1 VRRLAARGYF
11 ALCLTAGRLLRAAT
25 YSSVQVSASNR
36 GEPVVRKR
44 RRFYAPLLIAAND
57 LLARI
62 LDPGVRVLSQREWED
77 RERQINARLRGTSI
91 GVDADGLLVLPF
103 LKGRTLAALLEDQG
117 VNHSVRT
124 RAIERAAVA
133 LAELHRL
140 AFTHGDAM
148 AENVIVDLDAGVA
161 NWFDFETRHED
172 DRPLVWRRAD
182 DLRALLAT
190 CLVRTADAKRGETLG
205 VVLNAYGDE
214 DVTRALARR
223 FSSVWR
229 RSLTYDLVQ
238 APLSYECF
246 CDIGRL
252 LRERRDR
259 GEALDGFDS
268 P

>member
-1 VRRLAARGYF
+1 VRELARCYF
-11 ALCLTAGRLLRAAT
+11 ALCWTAGRLLRAAT

-62 LDPGVRVLSQREWED
+62 LDPGVRVLPQREWED

-91 GVDADGLLVLPF
+91 GVDANGVLVLPF
-103 LKGRTLAALLEDQG
+103 LRGRTLAALLEDPG
-117 VNHSVRT
+117 VDRSVRI
-124 RAIERAAVA
+124 RAIARAAVA

-140 AFTHGDAM
+140 GFTHGDAM
-148 AENVIVDLDAGVA
+148 AENVLVDLDTGVA
-161 NWFDFETRHED
+161 NWFDFETRHDER
-172 DRPLVWRRAD
+172 RPLVWRRAD
-182 DLRALLAT
+182 DVRALLAT
-190 CLVRTADAKRGETLG
+190 CVVRTARGMCGEALD
-205 VVLNAYGDE
+205 VILNAYGDE
-214 DVTRALARR
+214 EVTCALATR
-223 FSSVWR
+223 FSSVWQ

-259 GEALDGFDS
+259 D
-268 P
+268 